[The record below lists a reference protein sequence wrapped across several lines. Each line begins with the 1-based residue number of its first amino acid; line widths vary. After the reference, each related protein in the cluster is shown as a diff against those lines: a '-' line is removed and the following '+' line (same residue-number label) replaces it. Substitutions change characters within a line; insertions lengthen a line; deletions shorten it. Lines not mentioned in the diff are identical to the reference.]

1 MKKIAIFGAPCNNS
15 NLGCMALTYSL
26 IHLLEEIAKEHN
38 ETLEYVIFEGIPKPE
53 ATAKVEKNLGLESG
67 KIVSYPLF
75 LVRDIVR
82 CVAFAPKNFRLLRIL
97 KSCSVAI
104 DMTQGDSFADLYGDA
119 RLRLNTNIKLL
130 VEMAGVPL
138 VLGPQTYGP
147 FNKKKNAKKA
157 GKAIRYAS
165 FVMARDQV
173 SGKLATKLSGREVT
187 VTTDLAF
194 QLPYKKKVLANS
206 DKKRVGVNIS
216 ALLVQNKAEPTSTNF
231 QLAADF
237 DIYIVHLLEYLCKH
251 QYEVHLIPHVAEDW
265 VASQPFIAKFP
276 SVICEKA
283 FDTPMQAKSMISG
296 MDIFIGARMHATIA
310 ALSSGVVTIPL
321 AYSRKFQGLFDL
333 IGYNYIVDLQR
344 QDTEQAF
351 QETIRLLESAS
362 QLKQSVQNSQA
373 VCNKYRDITKA
384 ALSSVIFA

>member
-26 IHLLEEIAKEHN
+26 IHLLEEVAKEHN

-82 CVAFAPKNFRLLRIL
+82 CAAFAPQNFRLLRIL
-97 KSCSVAI
+97 KSCSIAI

-130 VEMAGVPL
+130 VEMVGVPL

-157 GKAIRYAS
+157 GKAIRNAR

-194 QLPYKKKVLANS
+194 QLPYEKKSADKFGQKKSRGQHFGVTGAEQSRAN
-206 DKKRVGVNIS
+206 
-216 ALLVQNKAEPTSTNF
+216 
-231 QLAADF
+231 
-237 DIYIVHLLEYLCKH
+237 
-251 QYEVHLIPHVAEDW
+251 QYELP
-265 VASQPFIAKFP
+265 P
-276 SVICEKA
+276 
-283 FDTPMQAKSMISG
+283 G
-296 MDIFIGARMHATIA
+296 G
-310 ALSSGVVTIPL
+310 
-321 AYSRKFQGLFDL
+321 
-333 IGYNYIVDLQR
+333 
-344 QDTEQAF
+344 
-351 QETIRLLESAS
+351 
-362 QLKQSVQNSQA
+362 
-373 VCNKYRDITKA
+373 
-384 ALSSVIFA
+384 